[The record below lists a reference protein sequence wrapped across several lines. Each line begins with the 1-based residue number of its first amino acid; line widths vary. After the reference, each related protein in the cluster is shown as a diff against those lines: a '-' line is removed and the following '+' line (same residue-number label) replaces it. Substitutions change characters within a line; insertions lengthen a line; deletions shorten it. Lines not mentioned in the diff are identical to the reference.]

1 MTKKEEFDLALAA
14 NGVTVVDPF
23 KDLSRLIDTVDPAI
37 VVRLGDKPPPENET
51 DRHIHNATPMV
62 DFHSVQCPV
71 TGLVTVGAFAA
82 ARFQRHFM
90 PGELKVSA
98 DTLVK
103 NLVLNA
109 KKGAPAGY
117 ETVLWGF
124 GYEHGIE
131 LAVLHG
137 RTPKEVSDGR

>member
-1 MTKKEEFDLALAA
+1 MEKKEEFDLALAA

-37 VVRLGDKPPPENET
+37 VVRLGDKPPPENEA
-51 DRHIHNATPMV
+51 DRRVHEASPMV

-90 PGELKVSA
+90 PGELKISA

-137 RTPKEVSDGR
+137 HKSKEDSHGG